1 MISGIKFM
9 GGVANI
15 KDLVN
20 IVRRSQCS
28 LNITNCS
35 SLKDKVLKKI
45 LPLAET
51 EIASPVGFNGIE
63 KVNGHEILN
72 IDCTNFISGHFSYKA
87 NADIMGKLLNLSHD

>member
-35 SLKDKVLKKI
+35 SLKDKVLEKV
-45 LPLAET
+45 LPLA
-51 EIASPVGFNGIE
+51 N
-63 KVNGHEILN
+63 K
-72 IDCTNFISGHFSYKA
+72 
-87 NADIMGKLLNLSHD
+87 